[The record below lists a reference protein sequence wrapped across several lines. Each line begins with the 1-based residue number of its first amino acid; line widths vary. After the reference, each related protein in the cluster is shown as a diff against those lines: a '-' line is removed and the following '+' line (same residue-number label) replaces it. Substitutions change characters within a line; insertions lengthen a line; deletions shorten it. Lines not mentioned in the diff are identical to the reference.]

1 MAGLLAGL
9 GVAAAGASAGNP
21 GGAPAQAPTPDTV
34 VLLHGLARSPASMRP
49 LEEALR
55 GDGYRVVNLG
65 YPSTSRTPEELVA
78 HLREELQPAVR
89 ACCDRGDGRLH
100 FVTHSLGGILV
111 RALLAREPLPAL
123 GRVVMLAPPSRGS
136 EIVDA
141 LGESPVFRAL
151 FGPTGSALGTGGD
164 DLPARLPPPEAPL
177 GVIAGSDSL
186 NPIGS
191 WLIPGPD
198 DGAVA
203 VERTRVRGM
212 ADFALVD
219 ATHTFIMRDPE
230 AIALVRRFLRT
241 GTFGSGGAEA
251 GDDRN
256 AGASGRSGP
265 PP

>member
-1 MAGLLAGL
+1 VGL
-9 GVAAAGASAGNP
+9 GIAASGASAGSPDGVP
-21 GGAPAQAPTPDTV
+21 GDPAQARAADTV

-78 HLREELQPAVR
+78 HLQEELEPAVR

-111 RALLAREPLPAL
+111 RALLARDPPPGV

-151 FGPTGSALGTGGD
+151 FGPTGSALGTGED

-203 VERTRVRGM
+203 VDRTRVRGM
-212 ADFALVD
+212 TDFALVD
-219 ATHTFIMRDPE
+219 ATHPFIMRHPE
-230 AIALVRRFLRT
+230 TIALVRRFLRS
-241 GTFGSGGAEA
+241 GSFGRDDAAPGDA
-251 GDDRN
+251 GDP
-256 AGASGRSGP
+256 GRPDP